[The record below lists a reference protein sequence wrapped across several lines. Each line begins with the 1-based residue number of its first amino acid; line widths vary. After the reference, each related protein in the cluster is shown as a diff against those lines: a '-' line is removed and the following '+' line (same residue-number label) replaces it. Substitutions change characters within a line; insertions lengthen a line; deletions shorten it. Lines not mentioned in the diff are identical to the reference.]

1 MSFGFGMGFP
11 RSAPAAGGPSLSL
24 QFAGSTTLDPIIT
37 FTRASTATY
46 FDSMGTLTTA
56 AINAPR
62 LDYNPS
68 TLEARGLL
76 IEEART
82 NSIRNNTMVGAV
94 AGTPGTA
101 PTNWVV
107 QINTTTGLTTQ
118 VVGTGTESGITYID
132 LKVSGTA
139 SGAGS
144 LDVFF
149 ENASAV
155 AALTGQTWTGSVYTK
170 LQGGS
175 LTGISSPTFRLYE
188 YTSGVVFV
196 TGQVGVIATPTT
208 AGLATQRTSA
218 TLTTNGG
225 ATVAAIRPLINY
237 VIANGAVIDIT
248 LRVGLPQLEL
258 GAFATSVIPT
268 STVALKRAV
277 EFANI
282 TNLSPWYNET
292 AYTFFGQALSANAA
306 PANQVVASFSNGD
319 FNNRNQIVRTY
330 LGPGNTKVQAGIT
343 LAGATVAAFP
353 GVDWP
358 SNTVVKAA
366 ESYTAGQQ
374 FFASNGILSAGPT
387 TGTFIT
393 ATQFTIGARVD
404 GTLQFNGWIQQ
415 VGVYPRVLSPA
426 ELQAIT
432 A

>member
-1 MSFGFGMGFP
+1 MPTVVTYPYAFGAN
-11 RSAPAAGGPSLSL
+11 S
-24 QFAGSTTLDPIIT
+24 PII

-46 FDSMGTLTTA
+46 FDSTGTLTTA
-56 AINAPR
+56 AINSPR

-68 TLEARGLL
+68 TLAAQGLL
-76 IEEART
+76 VEEQRV
-82 NSIRNNTMVGAV
+82 NSLRNNTMVGAV

-101 PTNWVV
+101 PTNWVI

-132 LKVSGTA
+132 LRVSGTA
-139 SGAGS
+139 SGAGA

-188 YTSGVVFV
+188 YTSGVVYV
-196 TGQVGVIATPTT
+196 IGQVGVIATPTT

-237 VIANGAVIDIT
+237 VIANGAAIDIT

-268 STVALKRAV
+268 STVAVTRAAD
-277 EFANI
+277 FANI
-282 TNLSPWYNET
+282 TNLSPWYNEA
-292 AYTFFGQALSANAA
+292 AYTFFGQALSANVST
-306 PANQVVASFSNGD
+306 ANQVVASFSNGD
-319 FNNRNQIVRTY
+319 FNNRNQIVRAY
-330 LGPGNTKVQAGIT
+330 FGPGNTKAAAGMT
-343 LAGATVAAFP
+343 LAGVTIGTTMQ

-374 FFASNGILSAGPT
+374 IFASNGILATNSPQ

-393 ATQFTIGARVD
+393 ATQLTIGARVD
-404 GTLQFNGWIQQ
+404 GALQFNGWIQR
-415 VGVYPRVLSPA
+415 VTVYPSVLSTTQ
-426 ELQAIT
+426 LQSIT